1 MYFWTARFMK
11 QIQWQ
16 LQGDVKAVILQLWE
30 IQALF
35 TVVYVLEQYLSELGL
50 PSSSAI

>member
-1 MYFWTARFMK
+1 MK

-16 LQGDVKAVILQLWE
+16 PQGDVKAEIWQLWE
-30 IQALF
+30 MQALSA
-35 TVVYVLEQYLSELGL
+35 VVYVQYLSEFGL

>member
-1 MYFWTARFMK
+1 MK

-16 LQGDVKAVILQLWE
+16 LQGDVKAENWQLWE
-30 IQALF
+30 TQGISV
-35 TVVYVLEQYLSELGL
+35 VVYVHYLSEFGL